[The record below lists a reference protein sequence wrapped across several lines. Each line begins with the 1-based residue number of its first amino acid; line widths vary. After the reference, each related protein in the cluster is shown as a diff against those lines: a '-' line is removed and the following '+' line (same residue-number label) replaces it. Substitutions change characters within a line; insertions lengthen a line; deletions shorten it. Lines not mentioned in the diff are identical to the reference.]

1 MKFRFKVQPYQTN
14 AVESVVDCFAG
25 QPLTS
30 GTSYRID
37 PGSAKRDAMG
47 YRGQSTS
54 QGEGFKNADLVLADA
69 QVLTNIRD
77 VQKRQNLPLSE
88 KLVVS
93 AGCKINLDVEME
105 TGTGKTYCYIKSI
118 FEMNKR
124 YGWSK
129 FIIMVPSIAIREG
142 VNASFKDTADH
153 FAESYN
159 KKARFFIYNSKQ
171 LDKLESFSSDAGI
184 NVMII
189 NIQAF
194 AAKGAD
200 NRRIYDELDD
210 FQSRRPI
217 DVIASNRPILI
228 LDEPQKMEGKATMD
242 ALPKFKPL
250 AILRYSAT
258 HKTQHNRV
266 HRLDALDA
274 YNQKLVKKI
283 AVRGIQTRGLAGT
296 NAYLYLEG
304 IEISKKAPVARLE
317 LEVRLNSGE
326 IKRQLKRL
334 EFRDDLFVKS
344 EGLDQY
350 RDGFTISQ
358 IDYNHDTVEFTNG
371 IVLKAGEATGDV
383 SARDIRR
390 IQIRETIKAH
400 FDKERQLFTQGI
412 KVLSLFFIDEVVKY
426 RDYARADEKG
436 EYARVFEEEY
446 ELLRAE
452 YLAELALDGEAYCTF
467 LGRDSVSKVHEGY
480 FAIDKQKRLVDPEI
494 KKTGEDKGLSDDTDA
509 YDLIL
514 KNKERLL
521 SQDEPVRFI
530 FSHSALREGWD
541 NPNVFVM
548 CMLKHSDNMISRRQ
562 EVGRGLRLSVDSNGD
577 RVDNPAIV
585 HDINVLT
592 VIANESYKDFVAG
605 LQKEIAET
613 LSARP
618 RIASEAYFK
627 GKVLDTERG
636 KIEVSSDMAAGI
648 EFYLVQNGYVDRQK
662 SIVGK
667 YHVARDTG
675 VLAELP
681 DDLKPY
687 ADQVF
692 QLIDSVFTD
701 AQLPKIDDGRK
712 PKTNPLNANFDKR
725 EFQALWSRINQ
736 KAVYRVEFDSAELVR
751 KCMGALDSQLRV
763 TPLQYTVQTG
773 IQADQIGDEQLRSG
787 DGFQLTSTSTERGGS
802 VYSLVKYDLIGK
814 IGENVQLTRTTI
826 AEILTGIGP
835 AVFGQFKINPEHFIS
850 EASRIISEQKA
861 TMVIER
867 LAYDGLTERYDVD
880 IFTAAQT
887 GQDFSRA
894 SAKLKNHVYDYAVT
908 DSDVERRFV
917 TELDSSEQVVV
928 YAKLP
933 RGFLIPTPVGDYN
946 PDWAISFKEGVVR
959 YIYFVAETKGTM
971 SSMKLREIENT
982 KIACARKFF
991 DELGRRVSDDR
1002 VKYDVVTDYAELM
1015 DIVGRAA

>member
-1 MKFRFKVQPYQTN
+1 MT
-14 AVESVVDCFAG
+14 G
-25 QPLTS
+25 S
-30 GTSYRID
+30 G
-37 PGSAKRDAMG
+37 A
-47 YRGQSTS
+47 
-54 QGEGFKNADLVLADA
+54 LAA
-69 QVLTNIRD
+69 
-77 VQKRQNLPLSE
+77 
-88 KLVVS
+88 
-93 AGCKINLDVEME
+93 
-105 TGTGKTYCYIKSI
+105 
-118 FEMNKR
+118 
-124 YGWSK
+124 
-129 FIIMVPSIAIREG
+129 
-142 VNASFKDTADH
+142 
-153 FAESYN
+153 
-159 KKARFFIYNSKQ
+159 
-171 LDKLESFSSDAGI
+171 SSD
-184 NVMII
+184 

-228 LDEPQKMEGKATMD
+228 LDEPQKMEGKATME

-258 HKTQHNRV
+258 HKTQHNRI

-296 NAYLYLEG
+296 NAYLYLEA

-317 LEVRLNSGE
+317 LEVRLKSGE

-334 EFRDDLFVKS
+334 EFRDDLFTES
-344 EGLDQY
+344 GELDQY
-350 RDGFTISQ
+350 RGGFTISQ
-358 IDYNHDTVEFTNG
+358 IDYNNDTVEFTNG

-383 SARDIRR
+383 SERDIRR

-400 FDKERQLFTQGI
+400 FDKEKQLFAQGI

-426 RDYARADEKG
+426 RDYSQADEKG
-436 EYARVFEEEY
+436 EYARVFEDEY
-446 ELLRAE
+446 GLLQAE
-452 YLAELALDGEAYCTF
+452 YLAELALDNEKYRAF
-467 LGRDSVSKVHEGY
+467 LERDPVSKVHEGY
-480 FAIDKQKRLVDPEI
+480 FAIDKQKRLVDPDI

-521 SQDEPVRFI
+521 SQEEPVRFI

-562 EVGRGLRLSVDSNGD
+562 EVGRGLRLSVNQNGD
-577 RVDNPAIV
+577 RMDQPAIV

-592 VIANESYKDFVAG
+592 VVASESYKDFVAG

-613 LSARP
+613 LSSRP
-618 RIASEAYFK
+618 RKATEAFFT
-627 GKVLDTERG
+627 GKTFATATGPV
-636 KIEVSSDMAAGI
+636 EVSPALAKQI
-648 EFYLVQNGYVDRQK
+648 YRYLV
-662 SIVGK
+662 K
-667 YHVARDTG
+667 YDYTDDADQVASAYHDAKATG
-675 VLAELP
+675 TLAKLP
-681 DDLKPY
+681 EDLKPY

-692 QLIDSVFTD
+692 QLIESVFSD

-712 PKTNPLNANFDKR
+712 PKTNPLNANFDKK

-736 KAVYRVEFDSAELVR
+736 RAVYRVEFDSAELVR
-751 KCMGALDSQLRV
+751 KCVSGLDSQLRV

-773 IQADQIGDEQLRSG
+773 IQADEIADEQLRSG
-787 DGFQLTSTSTERGGS
+787 DGFQVTNTATERGGS

-814 IGENVQLTRTTI
+814 IGELVQLTRATV
-826 AEILTGIGP
+826 AEILTGIAP
-835 AVFGQFKINPEHFIS
+835 AVFGQFKENPEHFIS
-850 EASRIISEQKA
+850 EASRIIAEQKA

-880 IFTAAQT
+880 IFTANQT
-887 GQDFSRA
+887 GQDFSKA
-894 SAKLKNHVYDYAVT
+894 SAKLKNHIYDYVVT
-908 DSDVERRFV
+908 DSEVEKRFV
-917 TELDSSEQVVV
+917 ADLDTSNEVVV

-946 PDWAISFKEGVVR
+946 PDWAISFKEGSVR
-959 YIYFVAETKGTM
+959 HIYFVAETKGSM

-991 DELGRRVSDDR
+991 DEIGRRVSEDR
-1002 VKYDVVTDYAELM
+1002 VKYDVVTDYAKLM

>member
-1 MKFRFKVQPYQTN
+1 MKLKFKVQSYQTN
-14 AVESVVDCFAG
+14 AVDSVVDCFAG
-25 QPLTS
+25 QPLVS

-37 PGSAKRDAMG
+37 PGRKAQTSAFE
-47 YRGQSTS
+47 
-54 QGEGFKNADLVLADA
+54 EGFKNADLQLLDGQVLAN
-69 QVLTNIRD
+69 VRD
-77 VQKRQNLPLSE
+77 VQKRQNLPLSD

-93 AGCKINLDVEME
+93 AGCKFNLDVEME
-105 TGTGKTYCYIKSI
+105 TGTGKTYCYIKAI

-142 VNASFKDTADH
+142 VYKSLQITADH
-153 FAESYN
+153 FTESYG
-159 KKARFFIYNSKQ
+159 KKARFFIYNSKR
-171 LDKLESFSSDAGI
+171 LHELESFSSDAGI
-184 NVMII
+184 NVMVI

-228 LDEPQKMEGKATMD
+228 LDEPQKMEGKATME

-250 AILRYSAT
+250 MILRYSAT
-258 HKTQHNRV
+258 HKTQHNRI

-304 IEISKKAPVARLE
+304 IEISKKAPVARIE
-317 LEVRLNSGE
+317 LEVRLKSGE

-334 EFRDDLFVKS
+334 EFGDDLFTES
-344 EGLDQY
+344 GELDQY

-371 IVLKAGEATGDV
+371 VVLKAGEATGDV
-383 SARDIRR
+383 SERDIRR

-400 FDKERQLFTQGI
+400 FDKEKQLFSQGI

-426 RDYARADEKG
+426 RDYSQADEKG
-436 EYARVFEEEY
+436 EYACVFEEEY
-446 ELLRAE
+446 ELLKVE
-452 YLAELALDGEAYCTF
+452 YLAELALDNEKYRAF
-467 LGRDSVSKVHEGY
+467 LERDPISKVHEGY
-480 FAIDKQKRLVDPEI
+480 FSIDKQRRLVDPDI
-494 KKTGEDKGLSDDTDA
+494 KKIGEDKGMSDDTDA
-509 YDLIL
+509 FDLIL

-562 EVGRGLRLSVDSNGD
+562 EVGRGLRLSVNQHGD
-577 RVDNPAIV
+577 RMDHPAIV

-592 VIANESYKDFVAG
+592 VVASESYKDFVAG
-605 LQKEIAET
+605 LQKEIVET
-613 LSARP
+613 LSSRP
-618 RIASEAYFK
+618 RKATEAFFT
-627 GKVLDTERG
+627 GKTFATESG
-636 KIEVSSDMAAGI
+636 PIEVSPALAKQI
-648 EFYLVQNGYVDRQK
+648 YRYLVKNNYTDDTDQIGGGYHQAK
-662 SIVGK
+662 EAG
-667 YHVARDTG
+667 T
-675 VLAELP
+675 LAALP

-692 QLIDSVFTD
+692 LLIDSVFSD

-712 PKTNPLNANFDKR
+712 PKTNPLNANFDKK

-736 KAVYRVEFDSAELVR
+736 RVVYRVEFDSVELVR
-751 KCMGALDSQLRV
+751 KCVSALDSQLRV

-773 IQADQIGDEQLRSG
+773 IQAEEIADEQLKSG
-787 DGFQLTSTSTERGGS
+787 DGFQITNTATERGGS

-814 IGENVQLTRTTI
+814 IGEIVQLTRTTV
-826 AEILTGIGP
+826 AEILTGI
-835 AVFGQFKINPEHFIS
+835 ASAIFGQFKENPEHFIS
-850 EASRIISEQKA
+850 EASRIIAEQKA

-867 LAYDGLTERYDVD
+867 LVYDGLTERYDVD
-880 IFTAAQT
+880 IFTANQT
-887 GQDFSRA
+887 GQDFSKA
-894 SAKLKNHVYDYAVT
+894 SGKLKNHIYDYVVT

-917 TELDSSEQVVV
+917 TEIDSSAEVVV

-946 PDWAISFKEGVVR
+946 PDWAVSFKEGSVR
-959 YIYFVAETKGTM
+959 HIYFVAETKGTM

-991 DELGRRVSDDR
+991 DEIGRKISDDR
-1002 VKYDVVTDYAELM
+1002 VKYDVVTDYAKLM